1 MGREWWDKSVFSLP
15 SWGKIA
21 RSSEMLMILLLH
33 LYDVLSLN
41 PNFPYI
47 LLQISISFYSI
58 TSLQLSFK
66 IHSILVAFQ
75 SLETLLHPELL
86 NRPTTNCNLRLSIQM
101 LCPRNRQMPIRY
113 DLNLSPTAI
122 FGTRN
127 NKWRNQ
133 ILIFIGHIE
142 LTLFVWFTNIADYV
156 RKTIIGPS
164 RIYSQH

>member
-1 MGREWWDKSVFSLP
+1 MPWGEIWGQQENLIQRNRLWTEEMCWGEEIKISMGREWWDKSVFSLP

-101 LCPRNRQMPIRY
+101 IYPRNRHMPIRY

-127 NKWRNQ
+127 N
-133 ILIFIGHIE
+133 
-142 LTLFVWFTNIADYV
+142 
-156 RKTIIGPS
+156 
-164 RIYSQH
+164 